1 MGSSVHTRR
10 EFLKQA
16 GLCASMLT
24 VAGCME
30 EPIFQPAALPPQEQ
44 PQPARP
50 NILWIT
56 CEDTSPYLGCWG
68 DPYAITPNLDR
79 FAGQAI
85 RYTKTFSTAP
95 VCSPAR
101 SCLITGVYATSL
113 GTQNLR
119 SAIRIPKQIE
129 PFPKRLRVAGYYC
142 SNNFKEDYNFK
153 DPTMWDDSS
162 PTAHWRNRPTGLPF
176 FSVFN
181 LTCTHQG
188 QVNGSDEAFFEKY
201 TSKLKPEERH
211 DPKVLAPPPFYPDTP
226 MVRKIWARYY
236 DLITT
241 MDKQVGDLLGH
252 LETDGM
258 AQCTIV
264 FFFPDHGLGLPRF
277 KRTLYDTGL
286 NVPLMIRVPARYQ
299 HLAPYAPGG
308 KTDRL
313 VSFVDFAPTVL
324 SLAGLA
330 PLPHMQGRPFLG
342 PAPAKPRD
350 YIFATH
356 SRVDEA
362 YDMSR
367 CVRDKRYKY
376 IRNFMPHLPYIQP
389 SDYCDQAEVM
399 QELRRVAKEGGMA
412 GIEKPLWEPT
422 KPVEELY
429 DTLLDPLEVKNLAGS
444 PAQEPTLN
452 RMRQQLRDWMAQT
465 KDTELLPEA
474 EMHIR
479 STGSTPYEMARDPR
493 KYAQARVLATAEL
506 VGEGPRI
513 LPALTDLLQ
522 DEDSAVRYWAAV
534 ALAALGPEAAPAADA
549 LKKVL
554 DDPCPDVRF
563 TAAGVLCR
571 LGPCDEALAV
581 LGQGLHDPREVVVL
595 HAARTVQTLGE
606 KACSLVLQMGFA
618 REKCKNLDGSYRNDN
633 YAMFI
638 DWALKHAQE
647 SCK

>member
-1 MGSSVHTRR
+1 MESSVHTRR
-10 EFLKQA
+10 EFLKEA
-16 GLCASMLT
+16 GFLASALT
-24 VAGCME
+24 VAGCSEYASLHPVPVAE
-30 EPIFQPAALPPQEQ
+30 EVPRPQK
-44 PQPARP
+44 P

-68 DPYAITPNLDR
+68 DPFATTPNLDR

-85 RYTKTFSTAP
+85 RYTNAFSTAP

-119 SAIRIPKQIE
+119 SDIRIPKQIE

-153 DPTMWDDSS
+153 DATIWDDSS
-162 PTAHWRNRPTGLPF
+162 PTAHWRNRPFDLPF

-181 LTCTHQG
+181 IMCTHQG
-188 QVNGSDEAFFEKY
+188 QINGSDEEFFAKY

-241 MDKQVGDLLGH
+241 MDKQVGDLLGQ
-252 LETDGM
+252 LEADGL
-258 AQCTIV
+258 AENTIV

-286 NVPLMIRVPARYQ
+286 RVPLMIRVPPRYQ

-308 KTDRL
+308 KTDQL
-313 VSFVDFAPTVL
+313 VSFVDFAPTAL
-324 SLAGLA
+324 SLAGLS
-330 PLPHMQGRPFLG
+330 PLPHMQGQPFLG
-342 PAPAKPRD
+342 PAPARPRE

-389 SDYCDQAEVM
+389 SDYCDQAEIM

-412 GIEKPLWEPT
+412 GIEKLLWAPT

-429 DTLLDPLEVKNLAGS
+429 DTLTDPNEVKNLAGV
-444 PAQEPTLN
+444 PAQEQTLS
-452 RMRQQLRDWMAQT
+452 RMRKQFWDWMART

-474 EMHIR
+474 EMLIR
-479 STGSTPYEMARDPR
+479 SAGSTPYEMAHDPR
-493 KYAQARVLATAEL
+493 KYDQARILATAEL

-513 LPALTDLLQ
+513 LPALADLLQ
-522 DEDSAVRYWAAV
+522 DKDSAVRYWAAV
-534 ALAALGPEAAPAADA
+534 ALDALGPEAAPAADA
-549 LKKVL
+549 MSKALE
-554 DDPCPDVRF
+554 DPSPNVRF
-563 TAAGVLCR
+563 TVAGVLCR
-571 LGPCDEALAV
+571 LGSCDKALGV
-581 LGQGLHDPREVVVL
+581 LAQGLLDPREVVVL
-595 HAARTVQTLGE
+595 HAARTRQMLGD
-606 KACSLVLQMGFA
+606 KACLFARQMGSA

-633 YAMFI
+633 YAEFI
-638 DWALKHAQE
+638 DWALKHAMENCQ
-647 SCK
+647 

>member
-1 MGSSVHTRR
+1 MESSVHTRR
-10 EFLKQA
+10 EFLKGA
-16 GLCASMLT
+16 GLCASVLT
-24 VAGCME
+24 IAGCME
-30 EPIFQPAALPPQEQ
+30 EPLPPRAALPPEEQ
-44 PQPARP
+44 PQPTRP

-68 DPYAITPNLDR
+68 DPYAVTPNLDR

-85 RYTKTFSTAP
+85 RYTNAFSTAP
-95 VCSPAR
+95 VCAPAR
-101 SCLITGVYATSL
+101 SCLVTGVYATSL

-153 DPTMWDDSS
+153 DPTMWDESS

-181 LTCTHQG
+181 ITCTHQG
-188 QVNGSDEAFFEKY
+188 QVNGSDEEFFEKY

-211 DPKVLAPPPFYPDTP
+211 DPKVLDLPPFYPDTP

-241 MDKQVGDLLGH
+241 MDKQVGELLQE
-252 LETDGM
+252 LEKDGL
-258 AQCTIV
+258 AQDTIV

-286 NVPLMIRVPARYQ
+286 RVPLMVRVPGRYQ
-299 HLAPYAPGG
+299 HLAPYAAGG
-308 KTDRL
+308 KTDQL

-330 PLPHMQGRPFLG
+330 PLPHMQGQPFLG
-342 PAPAKPRD
+342 LTPAKPRE

-389 SDYCDQAEVM
+389 SDYCDQAEIM

-412 GIEKPLWEPT
+412 GVEKPLWEPT
-422 KPVEELY
+422 KPIEELY
-429 DTLLDPLEVKNLAGS
+429 DTLTDPDEVKNLAAS
-444 PAQEPTLN
+444 PAQEETLN

-479 STGSTPYEMARDPR
+479 SAGSTPYEMARDPR
-493 KYAQARVLATAEL
+493 KYAQARILATAEL

-513 LPALTDLLQ
+513 LPALADLLS

-534 ALAALGPEAAPAADA
+534 ALEALGPEAAPAADV

-554 DDPCPDVRF
+554 DDPSPDVRF
-563 TAAGVLCR
+563 TAARVLCR
-571 LGPCDEALAV
+571 LGSCDDALAV
-581 LGQGLHDPREVVVL
+581 LSQGLLDPREVVVL
-595 HAARTVQTLGE
+595 HAARTVQMLGE

-618 REKCKNLDGSYRNDN
+618 RARCKNLDGSYRNDN

-647 SCK
+647 NCK